1 MTAATGTMPKVSKDA
16 AGITPKDLDS
26 ARRFIGVIRATSRD
40 PMVFFDKIRKADIVA
55 ALTATSWYLD
65 LLPEGMGFNYLAA
78 AAHMAKS
85 TKVKDLSVVASAVK
99 DGDKAKLAKYMDG
112 PLTDDESVCTSSQWR
127 PPIKGRDEA
136 YSAPDLSVI
145 SAPVRDRNEGGVE
158 GVEDVGDVEKVD
170 NDGSSGLAPPG
181 GQIPSAQGGSSPP
194 YPGSSPDDTNDVY
207 SSSSSSGINNDG
219 TSSSSNDVP
228 NGKVSDHSSCS
239 THSLAAPPKQLAKAG
254 VVGGGLVDK
263 GADGSGVAGVGG
275 VGDVGAV
282 KQGAKGGTKRS
293 HATDKKTS
301 KSSDATAGWRPR
313 VCNQVWKGRSCNNM
327 SNGCRFA
334 HPTPCS
340 NNRCKSGP
348 ATGCKAF
355 HPRVNKGDLTRRG
368 NGKGSVRRGDAAPKG
383 NNGKSHQPSARRN
396 GASNSNNSNTRPRSS
411 DLRLGE
417 RVELMERQLG
427 LREEMGRRL
436 SYRDVAA
443 RGLTTPA
450 PNNSNSINSN
460 NSHTNG
466 SRPDGMGPGGFG
478 LAQPSPDMLSA
489 VVAAVMAVLAGKG
502 QRF

>member
-1 MTAATGTMPKVSKDA
+1 
-16 AGITPKDLDS
+16 
-26 ARRFIGVIRATSRD
+26 
-40 PMVFFDKIRKADIVA
+40 
-55 ALTATSWYLD
+55 
-65 LLPEGMGFNYLAA
+65 
-78 AAHMAKS
+78 
-85 TKVKDLSVVASAVK
+85 
-99 DGDKAKLAKYMDG
+99 
-112 PLTDDESVCTSSQWR
+112 
-127 PPIKGRDEA
+127 
-136 YSAPDLSVI
+136 
-145 SAPVRDRNEGGVE
+145 
-158 GVEDVGDVEKVD
+158 
-170 NDGSSGLAPPG
+170 
-181 GQIPSAQGGSSPP
+181 
-194 YPGSSPDDTNDVY
+194 
-207 SSSSSSGINNDG
+207 
-219 TSSSSNDVP
+219 
-228 NGKVSDHSSCS
+228 
-239 THSLAAPPKQLAKAG
+239 
-254 VVGGGLVDK
+254 
-263 GADGSGVAGVGG
+263 
-275 VGDVGAV
+275 
-282 KQGAKGGTKRS
+282 
-293 HATDKKTS
+293 
-301 KSSDATAGWRPR
+301 
-313 VCNQVWKGRSCNNM
+313 M

-450 PNNSNSINSN
+450 PSNSNSINSN